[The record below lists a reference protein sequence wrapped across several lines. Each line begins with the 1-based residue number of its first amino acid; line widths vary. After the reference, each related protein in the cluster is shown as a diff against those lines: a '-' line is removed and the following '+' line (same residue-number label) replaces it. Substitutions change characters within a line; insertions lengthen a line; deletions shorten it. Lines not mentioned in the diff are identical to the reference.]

1 MDGENNNEI
10 KLDNKEKDKVNKFG
24 KVIDLLHNK
33 TKLPSLRTYQGDMA
47 EFIKNKD
54 ESVVSIVVKEKEKE
68 EREKEKRQTEQIK
81 QKIEVENPAMFP
93 KSKEKSKYSG
103 LQINF
108 TIIILSLFLI
118 ISAGTVIFYVIK
130 VLKISPVVEV
140 TLEQDILPYNNLVTL
155 ANITKANFGS
165 ELSGLR
171 LENGV
176 SVFQISGT
184 DGKLFKKP
192 EDLFDFLEVSLPSI
206 LERTLK
212 NEYLVGAISQNEKTF
227 PFIILTVN
235 DFGRAFSAML
245 EWENNMVEGL
255 AFLNPKKQGAD
266 SSIDLKQTAS
276 TTETT
281 IPLKPEIFAWKD
293 IIIKNKDTRG
303 LVNSKNQAKIAYT
316 FLDKNTILIT
326 GDLTAIGE
334 VSSVYASRSIV
345 R

>member
-1 MDGENNNEI
+1 MDPE
-10 KLDNKEKDKVNKFG
+10 KKEEVNKFG

-54 ESVVSIVVKEKEKE
+54 ESIVSIVVKEKEKE

-81 QKIEVENPAMFP
+81 EKKEVENPVMFP

-118 ISAGTVIFYVIK
+118 ISAGTVIFYIIK
-130 VLKISPVVEV
+130 TLKISPVVEV

-155 ANITKANFGS
+155 ANVTKTNFGS
-165 ELSGLR
+165 ELSGLH

-176 SVFQISGT
+176 SAFQISGT
-184 DGKLFKKP
+184 DGELFKKP
-192 EDLFDFLEVSLPSI
+192 EDLFDFLGVSLPSI

-212 NEYLVGAISQNEKTF
+212 DEYLVGAISQNEKTF

-235 DFGRAFSAML
+235 DFGRAFSGML
-245 EWENNMVEGL
+245 EWENNMIEDL
-255 AFLNPKKQGAD
+255 AFLNPKTQSVD
-266 SSIDLKQTAS
+266 SPIDLKQTAS

-303 LVNSKNQAKIAYT
+303 LINSKNQAKIAYT